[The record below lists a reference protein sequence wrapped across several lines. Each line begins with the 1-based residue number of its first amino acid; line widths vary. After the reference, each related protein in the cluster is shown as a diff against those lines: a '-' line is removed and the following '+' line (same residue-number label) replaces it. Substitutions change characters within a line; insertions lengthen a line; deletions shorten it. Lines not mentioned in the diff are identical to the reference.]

1 MRFTKK
7 WEKMKQTKKI
17 LGINKC
23 LQNKS
28 KERLEKKVKKSF
40 QKKFFLMT
48 EEMELNRE

>member
-1 MRFTKK
+1 MRFTEK

-17 LGINKC
+17 LWINKC

-40 QKKFFLMT
+40 QKIFLMT
-48 EEMELNRE
+48 EEMDLNRE